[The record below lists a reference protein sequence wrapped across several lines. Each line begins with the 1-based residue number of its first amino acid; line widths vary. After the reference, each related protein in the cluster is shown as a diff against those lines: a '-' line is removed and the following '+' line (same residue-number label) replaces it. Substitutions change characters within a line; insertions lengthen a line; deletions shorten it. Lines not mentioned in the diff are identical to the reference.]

1 MLQIN
6 INKDE
11 NLQDACNIFISALLP
26 HDRYNAIYYT
36 EILQTLF
43 RYVRLEE
50 FSGPYYILLKILT
63 ELKDLK
69 SRFEDFSP
77 VLTEESLSNTLEV
90 SIADSITNP
99 VVGMKEILVDTIL
112 KKFSQWKLPLLLV
125 KSTTTMVSGNSSL

>member
-1 MLQIN
+1 M
-6 INKDE
+6 
-11 NLQDACNIFISALLP
+11 
-26 HDRYNAIYYT
+26 
-36 EILQTLF
+36 QTLF

-50 FSGPYYILLKILT
+50 FSGPYYVLLKILT

-99 VVGMKEILVDTIL
+99 VVGMKEILEREG
-112 KKFSQWKLPLLLV
+112 LPSNLEIETV
-125 KSTTTMVSGNSSL
+125 KENACHK